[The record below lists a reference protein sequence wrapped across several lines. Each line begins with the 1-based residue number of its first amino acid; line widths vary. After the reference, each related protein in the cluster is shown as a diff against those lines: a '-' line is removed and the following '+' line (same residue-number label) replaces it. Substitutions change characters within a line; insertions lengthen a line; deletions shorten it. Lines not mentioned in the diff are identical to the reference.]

1 MVTSAFTSL
10 PLSKPCVDNLNQL
23 GFTEMTPIQA
33 QALPAIL
40 RGDDVVGQAKT
51 GSGKT
56 VAFGLGLLSHLDP
69 KRMQTQA
76 LVLCPTRELADQVTK
91 VLRQLAR
98 AWPNV
103 KILTLCGGMPMRAQT
118 GSLEHGCHIAVGTP
132 GRIRKHLENGNLHL
146 DRLETLVLDE
156 ADRMLDMGFED
167 DINAIMGDVPH
178 QRQTLLFSATYP
190 TEIEAM
196 TAKVQSQPV
205 MVKIDSE
212 PSNDIEQSAIE
223 LSPAQ
228 KPTALLALLAQ
239 HQPESTVVFCNT
251 RIACQNVADDL
262 HDAGVSVLELHGDL
276 DQQERDRTLVR
287 FSNKSASVLVAT
299 DVAARGLDIKS
310 LAMVVNYDIAFEPEV
325 HVHRVGRTGR
335 AGEQGVAVSLCSGNE
350 TKRLLAIED
359 LAGVDIP
366 RESFDSLN
374 LVTHVDLTPPMM
386 TISIGA
392 GRKSKM
398 RPGDILGAL
407 TADKTLSGKV
417 VGNIHVGDRL
427 SYVAIER
434 EHAKNALHILQRD
447 KIKGR
452 NLIVKLH
459 K

>member
-1 MVTSAFTSL
+1 MTSSFSGL
-10 PLSKPCVDNLNQL
+10 PLTKPCIDNLNQL

-33 QALPAIL
+33 QSLPAIL

-56 VAFGLGLLSHLDP
+56 VAFGLGLLSHLNP
-69 KRMQTQA
+69 KRMETQA

-103 KILTLCGGMPMRAQT
+103 KILTLCGGMPMRPQT
-118 GSLEHGCHIAVGTP
+118 GSLQHGCHIAVGTP
-132 GRIRKHLENGNLHL
+132 GRVRKHLEAGNLSL
-146 DRLETLVLDE
+146 ERLETLVFDE
-156 ADRMLDMGFED
+156 ADRMLDMGFEKE
-167 DINAIMGDVPH
+167 INAIMTEVPH
-178 QRQTLLFSATYP
+178 TRQTLLFSATYP
-190 TEIEAM
+190 AEIAAM

-205 MVKIDSE
+205 MVKIESE
-212 PSNDIEQSAIE
+212 PSNLIEQSAVE
-223 LSPAQ
+223 LTNEQ
-228 KPTALLALLAQ
+228 KPAALLALLAQ

-251 RIACQNVADDL
+251 RNACQDVADDL
-262 HDAGVSVLELHGDL
+262 HAAGVSVLELHGDF

-310 LAMVVNYDIAFEPEV
+310 LSMVVNYDIAFEPEV

-335 AGEQGVAVSLCSGNE
+335 AGEQGVALSLCSGNE
-350 TKRLLAIED
+350 AQRLIAVED
-359 LAGVDIP
+359 LIEAEIP
-366 RESFDSLN
+366 R
-374 LVTHVDLTPPMM
+374 VDFAALKQVSRVQLTPPMM

-417 VGNIHVGDRL
+417 VGNINVGDRL

-434 EHAKNALHILQRD
+434 DHAKQALKILQRD

-452 NLIVKLH
+452 KLIVKLH
-459 K
+459 Q